1 MIVSRSRSVT
11 DRAFRFGANAWANLN
26 FDAFGEL
33 VQSSHNVDETGE
45 VVTLVQYRDQTHAKK
60 TQGRIGH
67 HRSHARLGNLLSG
80 FGDLARKL
88 GSGEERDVIPGEQII
103 AVFTPFLLDLLAQGL
118 SRKARNLHRDN
129 LWLLGGEIIRDINET
144 PKLRTRPVG
153 ELIPEVIANDE
164 GPLIH
169 GGFSE
174 QEQRSFDSTC
184 KKLNRF
190 LAAHADSKQR

>member
-1 MIVSRSRSVT
+1 MAS
-11 DRAFRFGANAWANLN
+11 AL
-26 FDAFGEL
+26 DA
-33 VQSSHNVDETGE
+33 
-45 VVTLVQYRDQTHAKK
+45 YCP
-60 TQGRIGH
+60 
-67 HRSHARLGNLLSG
+67 
-80 FGDLARKL
+80 DLATWPT
-88 GSGEERDVIPGEQII
+88 SWCGEERDIIAGEQIV

-118 SRKARNLHRDN
+118 SRKTRNLHRDN

-144 PKLRTRPVG
+144 PKLRKRQVG
-153 ELIPEVIANDE
+153 ELIREAIASDE

-190 LAAHADSKQR
+190 FAARADSNSK

>member
-1 MIVSRSRSVT
+1 M
-11 DRAFRFGANAWANLN
+11 L
-26 FDAFGEL
+26 DA
-33 VQSSHNVDETGE
+33 
-45 VVTLVQYRDQTHAKK
+45 YCP
-60 TQGRIGH
+60 
-67 HRSHARLGNLLSG
+67 
-80 FGDLARKL
+80 DLATWPA
-88 GSGEERDVIPGEQII
+88 SWCGEERDILAGEQIV

-118 SRKARNLHRDN
+118 SRKTRNLHRDN

-144 PKLRTRPVG
+144 PKLRKRPVG
-153 ELIPEVIANDE
+153 ELIREVIVSDE

-190 LAAHADSKQR
+190 FAARADSNSK

>member
-1 MIVSRSRSVT
+1 MPKKPKEELGAIVV
-11 DRAFRFGANAWANLN
+11 AP
-26 FDAFGEL
+26 
-33 VQSSHNVDETGE
+33 
-45 VVTLVQYRDQTHAKK
+45 
-60 TQGRIGH
+60 
-67 HRSHARLGNLLSG
+67 
-80 FGDLARKL
+80 DLATYCPDL
-88 GSGEERDVIPGEQII
+88 ATWAASWCGEERDVIPGEQIV

-118 SRKARNLHRDN
+118 SRKTRNLHRDN

-144 PKLRTRPVG
+144 PKLRKRPAQ
-153 ELIPEVIANDE
+153 ELIRQAIANDE

-190 LAAHADSKQR
+190 LAARADSQQK

>member
-1 MIVSRSRSVT
+1 LGAIVV
-11 DRAFRFGANAWANLN
+11 AL
-26 FDAFGEL
+26 
-33 VQSSHNVDETGE
+33 
-45 VVTLVQYRDQTHAKK
+45 
-60 TQGRIGH
+60 
-67 HRSHARLGNLLSG
+67 
-80 FGDLARKL
+80 DLATYCPDL
-88 GSGEERDVIPGEQII
+88 ATWPASWCGEERDVIPGERIV

-118 SRKARNLHRDN
+118 SRKTRNLHRDN

-144 PKLRTRPVG
+144 PRLRKRPVE
-153 ELIPEVIANDE
+153 ELIRQAIANDE

-190 LAAHADSKQR
+190 LAAQA